1 MTHLTLP
8 TCFSSTQ
15 TGEEGGERRCRGTRN
30 RSAVVMDWRKED
42 GRLEEG
48 DFIPGWLE
56 DVKVLAGDEA
66 VASSNVVL
74 VLDLLVRGNQ

>member
-1 MTHLTLP
+1 
-8 TCFSSTQ
+8 
-15 TGEEGGERRCRGTRN
+15 
-30 RSAVVMDWRKED
+30 MDRRKED

-74 VLDLLVRGNQ
+74 VLVKV